1 MERIKPSMQRQATW
15 EAIFKPGMAEDFFE
29 PAPPG
34 SFDPSAAAFSSVNAW
49 WLSELSR
56 LVYRRDAGETSAER
70 RLSSRNEIL
79 AHVGLREQATFFR
92 YGIFASLVLSG
103 DHAAPPFGVL
113 VFRGSTGRLDNWMAN
128 FDTRPQPW
136 PPGGRVHAGF
146 KAALLGIWPE
156 ILEALRRLKQ
166 PVFYTGHSLG
176 AALATLAASLRPPRA
191 VYTFGSPRVGN
202 GGFARLMEAIP
213 VYRLAGP
220 RDIVTR
226 MPPAI
231 FPFGYRHV
239 GLALPLGTQ
248 CRPGRQPL
256 SGTDMDLDP
265 AAQST
270 GWPRSLDRLG
280 QPPVF
285 LADHAPVRYT
295 DALAI

>member
-1 MERIKPSMQRQATW
+1 MQRQATW
-15 EAIFKPGMAEDFFE
+15 EAIFKPGMAGDFFE

-34 SFDPSAAAFSSVNAW
+34 NFDPAAAEFSPVNAW

-56 LVYRRDAGETSAER
+56 LVYRRDADEPGASG
-70 RLSSRNEIL
+70 RLAARSEIL
-79 AHVGLREQATFFR
+79 AAVGLREQAAFYR
-92 YGIFASLVLSG
+92 RGIFAALIVSEAGTV
-103 DHAAPPFGVL
+103 PPFGVL
-113 VFRGSTGRLDNWMAN
+113 VFRGSSGRLDNWMAN

-156 ILEALRRLKQ
+156 ILDALRGLQ
-166 PVFYTGHSLG
+166 YPVFYTGHSLG

-202 GGFARLMEAIP
+202 ARFARLMETVP
-213 VYRLAGP
+213 VFRLAGA

-226 MPPAI
+226 IPPAI

-239 GLALPLGTQ
+239 GLALPLREDRE
-248 CRPGRQPL
+248 RPAVQPPPVIDA
-256 SGTDMDLDP
+256 TADP
-265 AAQST
+265 APWT
-270 GWPRSLDRLG
+270 RSLDRLG
-280 QPPVF
+280 RPPVF

-295 DALAI
+295 DAVAT